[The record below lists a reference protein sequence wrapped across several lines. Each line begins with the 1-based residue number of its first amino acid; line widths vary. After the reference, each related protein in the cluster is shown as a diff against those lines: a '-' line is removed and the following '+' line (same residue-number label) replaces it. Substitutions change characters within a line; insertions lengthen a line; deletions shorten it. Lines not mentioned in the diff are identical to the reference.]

1 MAEQPPLTVDVISD
15 VMCPWCYIGKR
26 RLEKAIRQVPDLN
39 IEVRWHPFQ
48 LDPSLP
54 REGKDRETYLNEK
67 FGGPAKAAAIY
78 QKVSAA
84 GAEEGIAFAFD
95 RIRVSPNTLDS
106 HRLILWSRADG
117 LQDDVVE
124 RLFRAYF
131 IEGRDL
137 SKASTLVDISEEA
150 GMESDLVAQLLETDS
165 DLAKLHSQ
173 IEQAGGMGVTGVPF
187 FIIDGRFA
195 IAGAESPETISAAL
209 LHADA
214 TRTADEPVT
223 VN

>member
-1 MAEQPPLTVDVISD
+1 MK
-15 VMCPWCYIGKR
+15 G
-26 RLEKAIRQVPDLN
+26 
-39 IEVRWHPFQ
+39 HPAGAGAKHRGALASFQ
-48 LDPSLP
+48 LDPALP
-54 REGKDRETYLNEK
+54 HQGKDREAYLNEK

-78 QKVSAA
+78 DRVSAA
-84 GAEEGIAFAFD
+84 GAEEGISFAFNK
-95 RIRVSPNTLDS
+95 IRVSPNTLDS

-131 IEGRDL
+131 VEGRDL
-137 SKASTLVDISEEA
+137 SKASTLVDISAEA

-165 DLAKLHSQ
+165 DLAKLRSQ

-195 IAGAESPETISAAL
+195 IAGAESPETIAAAL

-214 TRTADEPVT
+214 TRTADETMT